1 MSFYSPLEQALG
13 IPPVLQA
20 TMLSVLLLV
29 GAAVVIRRQ
38 LAQAGGGTI
47 PDEGLTLRN
56 AFEIVVEGLADLA
69 RGTLG
74 EEWRKWFPLVGT
86 IFFFILVSN
95 LMGLAP
101 GLDGATSSINT
112 TLAWALISVL
122 VAEYAGI
129 RKHGRRYVEHFLGPP
144 FEFRGHH
151 VYLLAP
157 LFVPLE
163 LIGHVARVVTLAIRL
178 LANMFA
184 DHTIVAVMT
193 TLVPLVI
200 PSLFLGLGVIV
211 AVLQAFVFALLTI
224 VYIGLALEEPH

>member
-1 MSFYSPLEQALG
+1 VSFYGPLEQLG
-13 IPPVLQA
+13 IPAVLQA
-20 TMLSVLLLV
+20 TVLAVLV
-29 GAAVVIRRQ
+29 LVATAMVVRRQ
-38 LAQAGGGTI
+38 LAAAGGGTV
-47 PDEGLTLRN
+47 PDDGFTLRN
-56 AFEIVVEGLADLA
+56 GVEVVVEGLANLA
-69 RGTLG
+69 RNTIG
-74 EEWRKWFPLVGT
+74 EEWRTWFPLVGT

-95 LMGLAP
+95 LMGLLP

-112 TLAWALISVL
+112 TLAWALIAVL
-122 VAEYAGI
+122 VSEFAGI
-129 RKHGRRYVEHFLGPP
+129 RKHGARYVEHFLGPP
-144 FEFRGHH
+144 FEIGGRH

-157 LFVPLE
+157 IFIPLE

-200 PSLFLGLGVIV
+200 PSLFLGLGAIV